1 MVRAAGG
8 EAPCP
13 ERGDD
18 TGGVRAPDA
27 PSCPTR
33 GPGFTYVHLPP
44 EGWAP
49 RRGFP
54 GEGAPRLRWGACEP
68 QAGAG
73 PPAWEKQRR
82 ARTVR
87 ASVHGARRRPA
98 QLCPSRPT
106 PRPRETGMPSSRVR
120 PRARAWGAPA
130 VCLGVSGSWPRPLA
144 AGPVACP
151 TDTRFPVWRL
161 KSKATV
167 PAGPLSPA
175 RRRPSPPVLT
185 PVSSC
190 AVCALS
196 PREDAGQIGLGPPT
210 RPRLTSKDPSPNKAP
225 PRCGG

>member
-1 MVRAAGG
+1 MLCPRLWSGRRGGGPGHVVRAAGG

-18 TGGVRAPDA
+18 TAGVRAPDA
-27 PSCPTR
+27 PSRPTR

-54 GEGAPRLRWGACEP
+54 GEGAPRLQWGACEP

-82 ARTVR
+82 VRTVR
-87 ASVHGARRRPA
+87 AGARRPARPA
-98 QLCPSRPT
+98 QLWPPRPT
-106 PRPRETGMPSSRVR
+106 PRPRETGTPSPRVR

-130 VCLGVSGSWPRPLA
+130 VCLGASGSWPRPLA

-175 RRRPSPPVLT
+175 HRRPSPPCPHPSFLLCCLRL
-185 PVSSC
+185 VSS
-190 AVCALS
+190 
-196 PREDAGQIGLGPPT
+196 
-210 RPRLTSKDPSPNKAP
+210 
-225 PRCGG
+225 